1 MSRKGNC
8 YDNGPME
15 SFFGKMKSEMFY
27 GHEKEFNLLKK
38 LQKAMEEYINYYN
51 KERIQVKLKGQTPCE
66 IRNLALD
73 LTVSYFF
80 CSTYW
85 VHIKKHPLC
94 LLKVARRQLNPIYLE
109 VNLNKD
115 LRYYYLDP

>member
-1 MSRKGNC
+1 MPHYHKILKDKGIIQSMSRKGNC

-15 SFFGKMKSEMFY
+15 SFFGKMKNEMFY
-27 GHEKEFNLLKK
+27 GHEKEFHSLKE

-73 LTVSYFF
+73 
-80 CSTYW
+80 
-85 VHIKKHPLC
+85 
-94 LLKVARRQLNPIYLE
+94 
-109 VNLNKD
+109 
-115 LRYYYLDP
+115 